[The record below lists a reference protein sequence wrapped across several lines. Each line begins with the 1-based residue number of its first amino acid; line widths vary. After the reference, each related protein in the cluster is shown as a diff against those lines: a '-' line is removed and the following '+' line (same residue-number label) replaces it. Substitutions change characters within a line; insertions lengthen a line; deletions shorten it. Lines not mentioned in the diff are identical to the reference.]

1 MNERR
6 LTLEKNGGGTTE
18 RRLDLMKRF
27 LSALLCLALIALPLL
42 LRCAP
47 ALAEGADIKAQWMP
61 YEVTQFF
68 SSSQFNGWTIGESA
82 SYLIENTVGGTFFFA
97 VAQKDGHNV
106 LYGFEE
112 KNGKYDYWMKTDN
125 CLPQGEGFFRVRFY
139 SGMLHLLSDR
149 TLDMGD
155 CLDILFT
162 RADYEEQGD
171 TELFFSV
178 SKNGQFSLKLLCYDF
193 CWREAL
199 FTDDSIAYYHEG
211 EYLGTAY
218 GTVERNL
225 RYFSLSAFPRT
236 IKEAKNKLTQAPA
249 IPSGEL
255 SAQKIKFTGGQKFPV
270 YSGPGAEYERGANGK
285 ASVSTNDWIQVFGS
299 EKGFILIQYAISA
312 SQMRMGYIDQ
322 SALPK
327 NANVSPLQ
335 FAWADA
341 EIVSSTFLTDDPLN
355 SQTRVRTLSAG
366 QQVKWLSTMGAWVYV
381 EVTGSGQ
388 PIRGFVPGGAIR
400 QASPVK
406 TYDAFF
412 SNSVYTAQASVAVTG
427 GVSAEITVTVSGPAA
442 WQQTDADSAVGYQVY
457 ANNAPL
463 NILSSDSWYM
473 NTDASS
479 TAVFTLSVAL
489 PTGTTVLGL
498 CPVHAQSGMQAGEMI
513 TVFLND
519 AMK

>member
-1 MNERR
+1 
-6 LTLEKNGGGTTE
+6 
-18 RRLDLMKRF
+18 MKRF

-125 CLPQGEGFFRVRFY
+125 CLPQEEGFFRVRFY

-299 EKGFILIQYAISA
+299 ESGYIMIQYAISA
-312 SQMRMGYIDQ
+312 NQMRIGYIDQ
-322 SALPK
+322 SSLPRNAHISALR
-327 NANVSPLQ
+327 
-335 FAWADA
+335 FDWTDA
-341 EIVSSTFLTDDPLN
+341 EITASTFLTDDPLN
-355 SQTRVRTLSAG
+355 SQTRVRTLTAG

-381 EVTGSGQ
+381 EVTGSGR
-388 PIRGFVPGGAIR
+388 PIRGFVPASVIR
-400 QASPVK
+400 QAQADQSFSASFAYG
-406 TYDAFF
+406 TY
-412 SNSVYTAQASVAVTG
+412 SVQADVHVLRGVT
-427 GVSAEITVTVSGPAA
+427 AEISVTVNGPAA
-442 WQQTDADSAVGYQVY
+442 WNQTEADPVTGYQAY
-457 ANNAPL
+457 ANNVRL
-463 NILSSDSWYM
+463 NALCSATRDL
-473 NTDASS
+473 
-479 TAVFTLSVAL
+479 TAAAWRTEFTLSAAL
-489 PTGTTVLGL
+489 PAGTTVLGL
-498 CPVHAQSGMQAGEMI
+498 CPVHAQSGQQAGEMI
-513 TVFLND
+513 TVILND
-519 AMK
+519 TVK